1 MKTKTLTSTRK
12 NLSLLL
18 VAAGMALSIGSANA
32 AVLTGATVQFSFD
45 DSLLDSLFGTF
56 SVNGDNLEFS
66 PHNFSALANGNLF
79 GSANATTPLINVTAK
94 SGYTLSGVSLF
105 EQGDYYRIETAPDSS
120 FVSVGGQFIVNN
132 NATNFSSDQ
141 VLNSVLSFS
150 ALGNGAPLNTAWTV
164 SESVALNAAAATV
177 KVENLLV
184 AGALPNISTAFIE
197 KKLVSIGAYTT
208 PVPLPAAFWTFGSAL
223 LGSLLLVRR
232 KQVD

>member
-1 MKTKTLTSTRK
+1 MKNKAK
-12 NLSLLL
+12 NPKMKMLLA
-18 VAAGMALSIGSANA
+18 AAGMALSMGSANA
-32 AVLTGATVQFSFD
+32 AVLMGNTVQFSFD

-66 PHNFSALANGNLF
+66 QHNFSALANGNLF

-197 KKLVSIGAYTT
+197 KKLVSIGAFTV
-208 PVPLPAAFWTFGSAL
+208 PVPVPTAAWLFLSG
-223 LGSLLLVRR
+223 LVGFISISKR
-232 KQVD
+232 KQNLA